1 MAMEILGSQA
11 MLPLHRMLEE
21 NTAGE
26 AVGRVLETNS
36 GPADSQE
43 SNNVVQTL
51 IEIGT
56 NVLLFLLIFGM
67 AATVDFR
74 NLKRQLKN
82 RYAILTGIGMVS
94 TI

>member
-1 MAMEILGSQA
+1 MTMEISQEI
-11 MLPLHRMLEE
+11 LPLHRMLEE
-21 NTAGE
+21 NTAAE
-26 AVGRVLETNS
+26 AAGSVTDT
-36 GPADSQE
+36 GPADSQQ
-43 SNNVVQTL
+43 SKDGIQTL

-82 RYAILTGIGMVS
+82 RYAIMTGIGMVS
-94 TI
+94 KI